1 MADEHNPYDHEG
13 HALAE
18 KKRESIQLSEKAQ
31 WESDIR
37 WLMGHKRGRRVV
49 AKLIKDAKVEIN
61 AFSPNALQMS
71 FNTGHQLLGTDLQL
85 VAKRVAL
92 NEFHTME
99 LEHRG
104 VND

>member
-1 MADEHNPYDHEG
+1 MADEHNPYDLDG
-13 HALAE
+13 QALAE
-18 KKRESIQLSEKAQ
+18 KDREGTLLSEKAQ
-31 WESDIR
+31 WESDVR

-49 AKLIKDAKVEIN
+49 AKLLKDAKVEIN
-61 AFSPNALQMS
+61 AFNPNALQMS
-71 FNTGHQLLGTDLQL
+71 HNTGHQRLGTDLQL

-92 NEFHTME
+92 KEFHAME

>member
-1 MADEHNPYDHEG
+1 MADEHDPYDLEG
-13 HALAE
+13 QALAE
-18 KKRESIQLSEKAQ
+18 KEREGTRLSEKAQ

-49 AKLIKDAKVEIN
+49 AKLLKDAKVEIN

-71 FNTGHQLLGTDLQL
+71 FNTGHQRIGTDLQL

-99 LEHRG
+99 LESTEI
-104 VND
+104 